1 MKKDEAN
8 TREQL
13 ERELAEM
20 RQLIAVFEASEQER
34 KRADRRVHTQF
45 AVTQVFAE
53 SATLRDA
60 TSPLLQAICE
70 GIGSELGE
78 LWRVDAISN
87 VLRWDGSWHVPSL
100 EAGEFDAISRETSF
114 SPGSGLPGL
123 VWASG
128 HPAWLSDVTTD
139 ASFHRMSIATRMG
152 LHGALAFPIRYERDV
167 TGVMVFFTRD
177 IREPD
182 HDLLKDMAD
191 IGNRV
196 GLFTERKR
204 AEEALRKSEATGR
217 ALLESAAEGIVIVNP
232 DGRIV
237 LANVRTEELFGYQR
251 DELLGQTLEV
261 LLPER
266 FRNSHAD
273 HRAGYFAEP
282 RVRPMGIGLDL
293 AARRK
298 DGTEFPVEISLSFI
312 KTEDGVIAMGF
323 ITDITERKQAE
334 EALAREVQEVARL
347 GEEAQVREAFI
358 RDVVES
364 IRDGIVVVDRE
375 GRITAWNRA
384 MEQLYGMTAIEARGL
399 PILEAFPKLK
409 AQGFAKVIA
418 RILEENEE
426 VALGGFEHETRC
438 RGRVTMDLKGS
449 PLRTPTGEVIGAVF
463 ALEDVT
469 ERIEL
474 ERIARQSEKMAAV
487 GTLAAGIAHEINNP
501 IGIITS
507 RVELMLMEAHERSL
521 KREVIKDLR
530 VLEKHAGRVAK
541 ITQGLLSFSR
551 QAPWKLTSVDVNQVV
566 EEALLL
572 VEKQLAKERIA
583 LKQDLARDLPKIQGS
598 PNHLE
603 QVIVNLLTN
612 AREAMP
618 RGGVLRVSTT
628 VHRPSLTDDRMEE
641 DRDGH
646 RTSASPVVPS
656 SVIEHD
662 MVEIQISDTG
672 LGIPPEILPRI
683 FDPFF
688 TTKEQGSG
696 LGLSITY
703 GIVREHGGTI
713 TVDSRPGE
721 GSSFII
727 QVPISGE
734 SKTGGATHGERAHP
748 RRR

>member
-1 MKKDEAN
+1 MKDEAN
-8 TREQL
+8 TKAHL
-13 ERELAEM
+13 ERELRGM
-20 RQLIAVFEASEQER
+20 RQRIADLEASENER
-34 KRADRRVHTQF
+34 KRVERRVHTQY

-78 LWRVDAISN
+78 VWRVDARSD

-100 EAGEFDAISRETSF
+100 EAREFDAISRETSF

-128 HPAWLSDVTTD
+128 HPAWISDVTTD

-152 LHGALAFPIRYERDV
+152 LHGALAFPIRNERDV

-237 LANVRTEELFGYQR
+237 LANVRTEELFGYHR

-266 FRNSHAD
+266 FQDTHAG

-282 RVRPMGIGLDL
+282 RVRPMGLGLDL

-298 DGTEFPVEISLSFI
+298 DGSEFPVEISLSYI
-312 KTEDGVIAMGF
+312 KTEGGVLAMGF
-323 ITDITERKQAE
+323 ITDITERRRADEALAHQAQELAYLAE
-334 EALAREVQEVARL
+334 EAK
-347 GEEAQVREAFI
+347 VREAFI
-358 RDVVES
+358 RNVVES

-384 MEQLYGMTAIEARGL
+384 MEERSGLNATEVRGL
-399 PILEAFPKLK
+399 PFLDAFLTLK
-409 AQGFAKVIA
+409 AQGFAKVLT
-418 RILEENEE
+418 RILEQNEE
-426 VALGGFEHETRC
+426 VALGGFEHETHH

-449 PLRTPTGEVIGAVF
+449 PLRNATGEVIGAVF

-469 ERIEL
+469 ERIQL

-501 IGIITS
+501 IGIISS
-507 RVELMLMEAHERSL
+507 RVELMLMEARERGLSA
-521 KREVIKDLR
+521 EVMKDLQ
-530 VLEKHAGRVAK
+530 VLEKHAGRVAR

-551 QAPWKLTSVDVNQVV
+551 QAPWKLTAVDVNQVL

-572 VEKQLAKERIA
+572 VEKQLVKEGIV
-583 LKQDLARDLPKIQGS
+583 LKKDLAPDLPKIQGS

-603 QVIVNLLTN
+603 QVVVNLLTN

-618 RGGVLRVSTT
+618 NGGTLKVSTAL
-628 VHRPSLTDDRMEE
+628 HRKTLSDDRTSKEQIGRWPSLVEQP
-641 DRDGH
+641 G
-646 RTSASPVVPS
+646 
-656 SVIEHD
+656 
-662 MVEIQISDTG
+662 VEIRIGDTG
-672 LGIPPEILPRI
+672 PGIPPEIISRI

-713 TVDSRPGE
+713 SVDSQPGE
-721 GSSFII
+721 GSTFII
-727 QVPISGE
+727 QLPIPGGA
-734 SKTGGATHGERAHP
+734 KTGGATHAEAAHP
-748 RRR
+748 RH